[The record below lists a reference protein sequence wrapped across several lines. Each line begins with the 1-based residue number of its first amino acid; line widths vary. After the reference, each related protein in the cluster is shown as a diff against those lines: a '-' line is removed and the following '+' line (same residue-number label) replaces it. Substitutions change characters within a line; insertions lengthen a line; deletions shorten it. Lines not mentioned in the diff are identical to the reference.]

1 MKLSKEFKLGL
12 FIIIIIGLTFVV
24 LNVLRGTDILGRE
37 KTVIGHF
44 DNVESLEGSAP
55 VYIKGYKA
63 GQVKSIEYSPE
74 KDDFVVTCSISKQFA
89 IPQDSRMVIFS
100 TSIMGSKGIKIES
113 GSSAE
118 LLADGGE
125 LSTGSEADLVSSLSQ
140 TAGPLLA
147 KLGSLADSLKYTVSG
162 VNAVLSEENRRQISH
177 SLKRLRSTIDN
188 ADKLMSGIG
197 GKSEDIENIISDLKG
212 LSSKLEPI
220 ADSVSA
226 AVNNVNVVSG
236 KLAEAD
242 LKGVVEKA
250 GSMMES
256 VDNTVRSISA
266 PLDSVLNNLDS
277 LVRAIQANP
286 KKYIK
291 ISVF

>member
-1 MKLSKEFKLGL
+1 MKSK
-12 FIIIIIGLTFVV
+12 
-24 LNVLRGTDILGRE
+24 D
-37 KTVIGHF
+37 TVRLIFRSRWFSGIN
-44 DNVESLEGSAP
+44 D
-55 VYIKGYKA
+55 
-63 GQVKSIEYSPE
+63 
-74 KDDFVVTCSISKQFA
+74 SISTKIIA
-89 IPQDSRMVIFS
+89 ICLLWRP
-100 TSIMGSKGIKIES
+100 IMPHPSLWLFYHRKGLY
-113 GSSAE
+113 AT
-118 LLADGGE
+118 
-125 LSTGSEADLVSSLSQ
+125 LSTDPELCANW
-140 TAGPLLA
+140 
-147 KLGSLADSLKYTVSG
+147 SG
-162 VNAVLSEENRRQISH
+162 VNAVLSEDNRQQISH

-236 KLAEAD
+236 KLAEAN

-250 GSMMES
+250 GSLMES

-266 PLDSVLNNLDS
+266 PLDSVLNNVDS

-291 ISVF
+291 ISIF

>member
-1 MKLSKEFKLGL
+1 MKDENIEFYLNKFSYIENEKDIDISFIKPLQRRRLSLVDKFSL
-12 FIIIIIGLTFVV
+12 
-24 LNVLRGTDILGRE
+24 DILN
-37 KTVIGHF
+37 KI
-44 DNVESLEGSAP
+44 
-55 VYIKGYKA
+55 
-63 GQVKSIEYSPE
+63 
-74 KDDFVVTCSISKQFA
+74 VT
-89 IPQDSRMVIFS
+89 
-100 TSIMGSKGIKIES
+100 
-113 GSSAE
+113 
-118 LLADGGE
+118 
-125 LSTGSEADLVSSLSQ
+125 
-140 TAGPLLA
+140 
-147 KLGSLADSLKYTVSG
+147 
-162 VNAVLSEENRRQISH
+162 
-177 SLKRLRSTIDN
+177 
-188 ADKLMSGIG
+188 
-197 GKSEDIENIISDLKG
+197 EDIENIISDLKG

>member
-1 MKLSKEFKLGL
+1 M
-12 FIIIIIGLTFVV
+12 
-24 LNVLRGTDILGRE
+24 
-37 KTVIGHF
+37 
-44 DNVESLEGSAP
+44 
-55 VYIKGYKA
+55 
-63 GQVKSIEYSPE
+63 
-74 KDDFVVTCSISKQFA
+74 
-89 IPQDSRMVIFS
+89 
-100 TSIMGSKGIKIES
+100 
-113 GSSAE
+113 
-118 LLADGGE
+118 
-125 LSTGSEADLVSSLSQ
+125 SSLSQ

-226 AVNNVNVVSG
+226 AVNNVNVFSG